1 MERETRNLVT
11 PNGKELVL
19 KTYLTAR
26 ERNGLR
32 DVFLKNAKVPL
43 NAEGI
48 ATNEGMTVD
57 ATIITE
63 SQNSL
68 IKIVVVKYGEISDG
82 DAILNALLDSDPK
95 EYDYVAEEAGK
106 VNGNFT
112 QAK

>member
-32 DVFLKNAKVPL
+32 DVFLKNAKVPIGSD
-43 NAEGI
+43 GI
-48 ATNEGMTVD
+48 SMDQGLTVD
-57 ATIITE
+57 ASIITE
-63 SQNSL
+63 SQNAL
-68 IKIVVVKYGEISDG
+68 LTIVVTKYGDLTDA
-82 DAILNALLDSDPK
+82 DAILGALLDSDPS

>member
-26 ERNGLR
+26 ERNQLR
-32 DVFLKNAKVPL
+32 DVFLKNAKVPINSDGL
-43 NAEGI
+43 

-57 ATIITE
+57 ASIITE
-63 SQNSL
+63 SQNVL
-68 IKIVVVKYGEISDG
+68 LKIVVVKYGDVTES
-82 DAILNALLDSDPK
+82 DAILNMLLDNDPI

>member
-26 ERNGLR
+26 ERNQLR
-32 DVFLKNAKVPL
+32 DVFLKNAKVPINSDGL
-43 NAEGI
+43 

-57 ATIITE
+57 ASIIT
-63 SQNSL
+63 
-68 IKIVVVKYGEISDG
+68 
-82 DAILNALLDSDPK
+82 DAILNTLLDNDPI